1 MSNPKKNIILLHVP
15 KAGGTTLR
23 QIFLEQY
30 DGSTSRDEIYII
42 NRTREAKYFKD
53 IDPKMRAKYRLLL
66 GHLPFGIHEYLSGEY
81 QYVSMVRNPID
92 RAVSDYAYSK
102 SFKKHEAYSM
112 IHDQKMNLVEY
123 VSNYASSWHS
133 NGQTKLFAGAQY
145 LHEECTTETF
155 NRAIE
160 NIERYF
166 LFVGILEKFDLS
178 LTLLKNRL
186 SWSQP
191 YYKKKNK
198 TLIRYK
204 VSDKEKAIISELNQ
218 YDLKLCAYCE
228 EKFLGV
234 GNKERLATKMFST
247 LNGIRNALRH

>member
-1 MSNPKKNIILLHVP
+1 MFPTMPLLGIQMD
-15 KAGGTTLR
+15 KLNYS
-23 QIFLEQY
+23 LEP
-30 DGSTSRDEIYII
+30 STS
-42 NRTREAKYFKD
+42 T
-53 IDPKMRAKYRLLL
+53 
-66 GHLPFGIHEYLSGEY
+66 
-81 QYVSMVRNPID
+81 
-92 RAVSDYAYSK
+92 K
-102 SFKKHEAYSM
+102 SVP
-112 IHDQKMNLVEY
+112 QKL
-123 VSNYASSWHS
+123 
-133 NGQTKLFAGAQY
+133 
-145 LHEECTTETF
+145 F

-234 GNKERLATKMFST
+234 GNKERLATNMFST